1 MLSRSGFSIRR
12 LISNRKPASFEDEGD
27 AYFIQDEIDT
37 LKASFKESRIIS
49 WRTPMGLRKGTRQSG
64 LDFDIRRT
72 EDIHKI
78 TVKIPALPGTPSSS
92 TSSLCSCEHHI
103 DHTSPRSSPRQAN
116 DRSPQRSPLLCP
128 TQLEDASHLK
138 SRSPSPQ
145 TLDENPHLQP
155 LVSTPEHVELAQ
167 EPKTDLPK
175 PVSPSL
181 EDANAV
187 SIQVRTVGNEPPELL
202 GKGGVDSF
210 SEDIQQLIRETDEA
224 FKPRH
229 SFSEAPFS
237 SSLFQ
242 EIAEVDHAQ
251 DVKPA
256 TPAPLMRSKSQR
268 SQSSA
273 RTPTKPHVLL
283 ATPTR
288 FPSISK
294 TKRTRSKKSRRRSRA
309 NLGQSSGW
317 TLPESARDL
326 FTIRLFQRIEVN
338 ETLPESTLQEIR
350 MSRAC
355 QSPPER
361 HIEAMEKRDE
371 TARSD
376 TPVETSHSGDLTSH
390 NSDAIANLAVTPTM
404 EAVDTPQSLAYN
416 QEEEATQVD
425 STTTIEMPQT
435 THEEQQKP
443 SVVSNEVE
451 EKESTLPIML
461 VVEEEPPGKS
471 KSIAVPAVP
480 VRHQPRRLPS
490 RQMLVPP
497 LPTIPEVI
505 ATGPEQAIPSPTS
518 VLPPPW
524 ATTKINEDDYI
535 FLQSTPYTLTMPTFR
550 HGPIRLTK
558 ADMSIGK
565 LASAVDDTL
574 DWTAF
579 QMAIL
584 GGAGD
589 FFSEPTDY
597 SRPSDAE
604 LKELDDYIAWFDSFG
619 FDGSG
624 KLAVTADSKPRGR
637 SPPSSTPSPSSSK
650 SSSPRSTG
658 RASPRPRRPDMH
670 SRRQSPRTRRASP
683 GATRLDDT
691 PIPAPAR
698 TEPPEGPYHCADVGM
713 HPLAPRPQP
722 IDKKGMANS
731 NTASNRK
738 STAAKNHVGLEI
750 DSTRRPSNEST
761 QSMPQ
766 SPMLDLVVS
775 HDVEGNE
782 YIVPMGFNLGHDLGD
797 FLKWEAEH
805 VFGGY
810 YGPDP

>member
-12 LISNRKPASFEDEGD
+12 LISNRKPANVEDDGD
-27 AYFIQDEIDT
+27 SYFIQDEIDT
-37 LKASFKESRIIS
+37 LKAAFKESKIIS

-103 DHTSPRSSPRQAN
+103 DHTSPRSSPRQAK

-128 TQLEDASHLK
+128 TQLENASHPRR
-138 SRSPSPQ
+138 RSPSPQ
-145 TLDENPHLQP
+145 PLDESLQLPP
-155 LVSTPEHVELAQ
+155 LAPSPEHAELAQ
-167 EPKTDLPK
+167 EAKIDLLEFASPNLEGVTSIPK
-175 PVSPSL
+175 P
-181 EDANAV
+181 
-187 SIQVRTVGNEPPELL
+187 IQVRTVNNEAAELL
-202 GKGGVDSF
+202 GEGGVDSF

-224 FKPRH
+224 FKPTR
-229 SFSEAPFS
+229 SFSETPFS

-242 EIAEVDHAQ
+242 EIAEIDRVQ
-251 DVKPA
+251 DLNPA
-256 TPAPLMRSKSQR
+256 TTALPTRSKSQR

-294 TKRTRSKKSRRRSRA
+294 TKRTRSKKSRRRPRA
-309 NLGQSSGW
+309 NLRQSSGW
-317 TLPESARDL
+317 ILPESARDL

-355 QSPPER
+355 QTPPER
-361 HIEAMEKRDE
+361 HIESMEKRDE
-371 TARSD
+371 IARSG
-376 TPVETSHSGDLTSH
+376 TAIEASHPDDLTSQ
-390 NSDAIANLAVTPTM
+390 NNDANASLAVTPAI
-404 EAVDTPQSLAYN
+404 EAVDAPQSSVRN
-416 QEEEATQVD
+416 QEEATRLDNTTAEEVPQQTQEEQQRPGVSAGVEEEEATLP
-425 STTTIEMPQT
+425 ILLA
-435 THEEQQKP
+435 
-443 SVVSNEVE
+443 VE
-451 EKESTLPIML
+451 EDSPVT
-461 VVEEEPPGKS
+461 S
-471 KSIAVPAVP
+471 KSIVFPAVP

-505 ATGPEQAIPSPTS
+505 ATGPEQAILSPTS

-524 ATTKINEDDYI
+524 ATTKINEDDYV
-535 FLQSTPYTLTMPTFR
+535 FLQSTPFTLTMPTFR

-604 LKELDDYIAWFDSFG
+604 LKELDDYIACRQQATRTFAAQLNTITLI
-619 FDGSG
+619 
-624 KLAVTADSKPRGR
+624 KQKQQ
-637 SPPSSTPSPSSSK
+637 STEHGTSK
-650 SSSPRSTG
+650 STAKTPE
-658 RASPRPRRPDMH
+658 AK
-670 SRRQSPRTRRASP
+670 
-683 GATRLDDT
+683 LDDT
-691 PIPAPAR
+691 SIPAR
-698 TEPPEGPYHCADVGM
+698 TEHPEGSYHCGDVGM
-713 HPLAPRPQP
+713 HPLAPRPQST
-722 IDKKGMANS
+722 DKQGMAGS
-731 NTASNRK
+731 STPTRK
-738 STAAKNHVGLEI
+738 SSVRNHVGLEI